1 MDSGNL
7 NAVMFDCKPNP
18 QVCSHSNG
26 VASLAETHICDSG
39 RILVI
44 SFVTGVTN
52 TCLETQYATRDAIM
66 QLL

>member
-52 TCLETQYATRDAIM
+52 T
-66 QLL
+66 